1 MMFFDVVLL
10 LLPFRPQGWRPPG
23 GPQGPG
29 HGPPGPSGY
38 LKSVEMFQDDG
49 SRIQD
54 HKLVHVRM
62 LVSLFLRNTGVM
74 QFFRQVILI
83 HFLEVCTF

>member
-1 MMFFDVVLL
+1 MMDLEFKIF
-10 LLPFRPQGWRPPG
+10 
-23 GPQGPG
+23 
-29 HGPPGPSGY
+29 
-38 LKSVEMFQDDG
+38 
-49 SRIQD
+49 QD

-74 QFFRQVILI
+74 QFFLQVILI